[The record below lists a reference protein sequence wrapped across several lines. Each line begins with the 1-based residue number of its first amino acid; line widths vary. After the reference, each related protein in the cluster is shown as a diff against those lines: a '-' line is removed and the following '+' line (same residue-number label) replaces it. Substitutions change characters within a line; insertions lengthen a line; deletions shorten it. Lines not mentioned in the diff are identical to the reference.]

1 MLLGF
6 FTACLPER
14 DLGSIVQQAASAGF
28 SALEVAAWPAQSR
41 QHTASHINVGDF
53 GPADCEGIQDLFSRH
68 GLTLSAVSCYD
79 NNLHPDE
86 RLRVTSHDH
95 LRACIRAAAMLGVPC
110 VGTFVGRDPGQTVAG
125 NLKLAEQVIRPL
137 ADFAGEHGVK
147 LVIENCPMEGWHP
160 DGYPGNLAYSP
171 ELWEWMF
178 SLGLYLNYDPSHL
191 LWLGIDPVR
200 AIRWLG
206 TQHPDRIQHVQAK
219 DTKLDPPGRDRFGV
233 FGQAVNREDPWKS
246 GWWRYRMPGLGD
258 VDWRGVI
265 DALYE
270 YGYNGTVAVEHEDPV
285 WSGTEE
291 RVYAGLEIARRTLQP
306 LIVT

>member
-1 MLLGF
+1 MKLGYF
-6 FTACLPER
+6 SACLPG
-14 DLGSIVQQAASAGF
+14 LSLQSVVQHAAGAGF
-28 SALEVAAWPAQSR
+28 EALEVAAWPAQSR
-41 QHTASHINVGDF
+41 DHTASHINVRDL
-53 GPADCEGIQDLFSRH
+53 GPAQAEVIEDLFRRNE
-68 GLTLSAVSCYD
+68 LILSAVSCYD

-86 RLRVTSHDH
+86 SQRAANHDH

-110 VGTFVGRDPGQTVAG
+110 VGTFVGRDPSQTVAG

-137 ADFAGEHGVK
+137 AEFAAQHDVK

-191 LWLGIDPVR
+191 LWLGIDPVG

-206 TQHPDRIQHVQAK
+206 AHHPDRIQHVQAK
-219 DTKLDPPGRDRFGV
+219 DTVIDPCGRDRFGV
-233 FGQAVNREDPWKS
+233 FGQAVSREDPWKS
-246 GWWRYRMPGLGD
+246 GWWHYRMPGLGQ

-270 YGYNGTVAVEHEDPV
+270 YGYSGTVAIEHEDHI
-285 WSGTEE
+285 WSGSEQ
-291 RVYAGLEIARRTLQP
+291 RVSHGLELARRTLQP
-306 LIVT
+306 LIVA